1 MFTGE
6 NIARDLLNMFTG
18 ENIARDLLN
27 KENFQRLIYFTRN
40 PFFFFYICTIIILT
54 IFYEGQGQ
62 ALWS

>member
-1 MFTGE
+1 
-6 NIARDLLNMFTG
+6 MFTG

-40 PFFFFYICTIIILT
+40 PFFFFYTCTIIILT